1 MTTGEKIAA
10 LRRELGLSQEA
21 LADKLG
27 LSRQAVSKWEADQAV
42 PGMDNLVE
50 LSKLFGIPVDTLLR
64 PNEPLPGKSGPAAEE
79 PKVTIA
85 PEGFSISYKPV
96 LTKKTKWFVY
106 ALSALM
112 AASVLCSVVSLIWLG
127 EIQQQVDRLRAQV
140 DAMPVGGATIYYPEP
155 SVGES
160 ADDPIA
166 DRYVQYDLV
175 YDPLAAVSEQLSL
188 SIRAMPRELN
198 AEQENAKFT
207 IQSATS
213 SWSCAA
219 ILEQDNA
226 YTGTAQIPLRD
237 GFSVY
242 LTLTSR
248 ADGSVRNL
256 LVENVVGV
264 EETFALYL
272 SPTWQDGGMTA
283 GAAIGGTRIAGQIEV
298 QIYGGAVESK
308 VVPVSG
314 RLVLRKGET
323 ELHSMPLRQ
332 GAQGNDADADGMTET
347 LQYGAGDTCYA
358 YAEPDWLVQDSMDDL
373 TLEVE
378 VTDNY
383 GRTKAVPVW

>member
-10 LRRELGLSQEA
+10 MRRELGLSQEA

-50 LSKLFGIPVDTLLR
+50 LAKLFGVPVDTLLR
-64 PNEPLPGKSGPAAEE
+64 PDEPLPGKSEQEE
-79 PKVTIA
+79 A
-85 PEGFSISYKPV
+85 PVMQPTGYTVSYQPE
-96 LTKKTKWFVY
+96 LTKKTKWFVWG
-106 ALSALM
+106 LSALL
-112 AASVLCSVVSLIWLG
+112 AASVCCSVLSLAWLG
-127 EIQQQVDRLRAQV
+127 QMQQQVDGLRAQLS
-140 DAMPVGGATIYYPEP
+140 ALPASGTNIYYAEP
-155 SVGES
+155 PAA
-160 ADDPIA
+160 ADDSIA

-175 YDPLAAVSEQLSL
+175 YNPSATVSEQLSL
-188 SIRAMPRELN
+188 SISAMPRELN
-198 AEQENAKFT
+198 AEQEDAKFT

-219 ILEQDNA
+219 ILEQNNA
-226 YTGTAQIPLRD
+226 YTGATQIPMRD

-242 LTLTSR
+242 LTLRSR

-264 EETFALYL
+264 EQAFELYQ
-272 SPTWQDGGMTA
+272 SAAWQTGGMSAGTA
-283 GAAIGGTRIAGQIEV
+283 SGSTRVDGQIEV
-298 QIYGGAVESK
+298 QIYSGAGEPK
-308 VVPVSG
+308 AMPVSG

-323 ELHSMPLRQ
+323 ELHSIPLRQ
-332 GAQGNDADADGMTET
+332 SAQGSDEDADADGMTAS
-347 LQYGAGDTCYA
+347 LSDWYGGTCYA
-358 YAEPDWLVQDSMDDL
+358 YAEPNWLVQESMDDL

-383 GRTKAVPVW
+383 GRTKAGPVW